1 MKLNKRQIEQIAVL
15 AKKFDTTVEEM
26 TKSFEDLMSTE
37 KLKKLEPK
45 ARSTMVVRRLHA
57 SYTNKKNKSEFGAK
71 PEAVVFRVEAKE
83 EPSSFKR
90 ADGSINYRSSV
101 YVTAQIGNKS
111 VFTVLTL
118 WGDANEINPELVNGK
133 TYTTDLVV
141 SGTALSMNDP
151 QKLEEVEVEL
161 PDMADIVT
169 DSYPVVGLENAET
182 NISEDWNDLKL
193 IKGIIAGGWTKP
205 TQNGNMMG
213 FLKLI
218 TEETDDMMIVKFSR
232 IYEQVN
238 YWDEGSLVY
247 ALGQI
252 TGAVYDEETGDI
264 KYDVSSWGNLII
276 PIEAIEKDVEE
287 PEDEAEEEEFEE
299 DFESD
304 DTEDED
310 AEDEDTED
318 WNVEDD
324 DEEEDWG
331 E

>member
-161 PDMADIVT
+161 PDMADVVT
-169 DSYPVVGLENAET
+169 DSYPVVGLDNAET

-252 TGAVYDEETGDI
+252 TGAVYDEETGEV
-264 KYDVSSWGNLII
+264 KFEASAWGNLIV
-276 PIEAIEKDVEE
+276 PIDAFEKI
-287 PEDEAEEEEFEE
+287 
-299 DFESD
+299 
-304 DTEDED
+304 
-310 AEDEDTED
+310 AEDEDDED
-318 WNVEDD
+318 TGDFDDTDDADEFGDEDEDFGLDD
-324 DEEEDWG
+324 DEEWD
-331 E
+331 